1 MIYNWNNNRNDP
13 PPPLLCEEFRHSD
26 PMKVPEPQIGHPCST
41 KRGVEVGGV
50 RSVILMVISA
60 NMDSHRRA

>member
-1 MIYNWNNNRNDP
+1 MIYNSNNSRNEP
-13 PPPLLCEEFRHSD
+13 PSLLCEEFPHSD
-26 PMKVPEPQIGHPCST
+26 SMKVPEPQIGHPFST

-50 RSVILMVISA
+50 RSVILMLISA